1 MRMFLLVIW
10 LMNEILKL
18 FPFALVMATLVWF
31 YFCPDYILSD
41 IVNGWLGTDMFGK
54 IYFVK
59 VYLKMVFV
67 MTVVVVFIRYVFSE
81 ELIADNKG
89 CGIKTDLTE

>member
-1 MRMFLLVIW
+1 MSPLVIR

-18 FPFALVMATLVWF
+18 FPFALVMATLVWL

-41 IVNGWLGTDMFGK
+41 IVNDWLGADMFGK
-54 IYFVK
+54 IYFIR

-67 MTVVVVFIRYVFSE
+67 MTVVIVFIRHVFSE
-81 ELIADNKG
+81 ELIADNKC
-89 CGIKTDLTE
+89 CGIKTEQTE